1 MQAPYREQVQPGYV
15 ASGEPFLEIAQ
26 AGLTTAAGGAVFRG
40 LADVWDRVRTGAW
53 PQSVK
58 QAGDVVSSQSNILGS
73 NVYPGT
79 EGEVAHEQALPKAI
93 GDILAGRPVDV
104 SKHITPELE
113 ARAGLAPIETARTQ
127 AQAAAE
133 TAAQARVPPVEP
145 QPELPFAR
153 TAAEA
158 EAETAKQTVSAGV
171 EQIARGAG
179 YAMPAEEAARV
190 SDKLMA
196 GSPEQAQDMLR
207 DLQISPRQVADAPA
221 REVRA
226 AEEITTP
233 VSPVNVT
240 APDFQ
245 AAARADLDRESLA
258 QTKIPV
264 GVDAEGKLT
273 YQGVDDALKE
283 VDAYKTAAEQI
294 AGCIAPAP
302 EEPAEAA

>member
-1 MQAPYREQVQPGYV
+1 
-15 ASGEPFLEIAQ
+15 
-26 AGLTTAAGGAVFRG
+26 LTTAVGGAVFRG
-40 LADVWDRVRTGAW
+40 LADAWDRVRTGAW

-58 QAGDVVSSQSNILGS
+58 QAGDIVSSQANVLGS

-79 EGEVAHEQALPKAI
+79 EGEVAHQQALTKAI
-93 GDILAGRPVDV
+93 DNILAGTPVDV
-104 SKHITPELE
+104 SKHIAPELE
-113 ARAGLAPIETARTQ
+113 ARAGLAPIEAARTQ

-133 TAAQARVPPVEP
+133 AAARTRVPPAEP

-158 EAETAKQTVSAGV
+158 EAEKAKETVSAGV
-171 EQIARGAG
+171 EQIARGGG

-196 GSPEQAQDMLR
+196 GSPEEAQDLLR
-207 DLQISPRQVADAPA
+207 DLQISPRQVAEAPA
-221 REVRA
+221 RGERP
-226 AEEITTP
+226 AEELTTP

-283 VDAYKTAAEQI
+283 VDAYKIAAEQI
-294 AGCIAPAP
+294 AGCVAPAP
-302 EEPAEAA
+302 EEAAEAA